1 MAVVDLEQGSRSEGR
16 EVGGL
21 RTVDLDQGSRS
32 EGREAGGHRTVDLVP
47 GSHSEGREVGGR
59 RTSHSEHREAGDR
72 HTEDDRAAELDVGCR
87 ICYGLESGCHRTDG
101 ADGVVEE
108 VAGDARHVMRRA
120 EKSRDQTK
128 GLRRLVLAV
137 AAWVQGIG
145 VVQLLKYG
153 GVDAVVPVVHLATR
167 HRQKRGA
174 FALEAE
180 TRRLGSSRR
189 IPFD

>member
-21 RTVDLDQGSRS
+21 RTVELDQGSRS

-87 ICYGLESGCHRTDG
+87 ICYGLESGCRRTDD

-108 VAGDARHVMRRA
+108 VADGVLRGRRRV
-120 EKSRDQTK
+120 EKSKGRTK

-153 GVDAVVPVVHLATR
+153 GVDAVVPAVHLATR

-174 FALEAE
+174 FALGAE